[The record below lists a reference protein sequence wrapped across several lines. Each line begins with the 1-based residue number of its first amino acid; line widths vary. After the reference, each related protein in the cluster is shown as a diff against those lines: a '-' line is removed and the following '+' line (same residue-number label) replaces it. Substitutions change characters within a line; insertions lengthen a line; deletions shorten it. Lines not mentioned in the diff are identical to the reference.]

1 MTNKKLI
8 KIELLLVFYI
18 MRYVIY
24 NFKYMQENIYSWE
37 FDDKRNRWTL
47 WYTIALSIVIWLSV
61 WWFLTKQYWMSFIVL
76 LIAWLVYF
84 VENNSEDI
92 IKVQISEL
100 GIKIDKTFYDFTSIQ
115 SFWIVYKWEEA
126 SLLRLNLNKRWLRN
140 IDLKITGKIAK
151 DLKDILIDYIKE
163 VAKIELSMS
172 EKIINLLK
180 L

>member
-1 MTNKKLI
+1 MT
-8 KIELLLVFYI
+8 EY
-18 MRYVIY
+18 
-24 NFKYMQENIYSWE
+24 IYSWK
-37 FDDKRNRWTL
+37 FDDKRNRWAL

-61 WWFLTKQYWMSFIVL
+61 WGFFTKQYWMSFIVL

-92 IKVQISEL
+92 IEVKINEL
-100 GIKIDKTFYDFTSIQ
+100 GIKIDKTFYDFTSIK

-126 SLLRLNLNKRWLRN
+126 SLIRLNLNKRWLRN
-140 IDLKITGKIAK
+140 IDLKLNWEIAK
-151 DLKDILIDYIKE
+151 ELKDILVNYIE
-163 VAKIELSMS
+163 ELPKIELSAS